1 MKSLWILAQADSN
14 TAQSGEVIEAV
25 DVKQTTAVQQTP
37 GDANSTCGNAP
48 AHRGN
53 PWIQMLPFILIIIVF
68 YFFMLRGPQKQKAQ
82 QQQMIKNLKKNDRI
96 QTVGG
101 ILGTVLEVGENEV
114 TIKIDE
120 SNNTKVRIVPSAVGR
135 VIEQK

>member
-1 MKSLWILAQADSN
+1 MKSLWILAQTDSN
-14 TAQSGEVIEAV
+14 AAQGSEIIEAV

-37 GDANSTCGNAP
+37 GDANSASHNAP
-48 AHRGN
+48 PPRGN
-53 PWIQMLPFILIIIVF
+53 PWMQMLPFILIIIVF
-68 YFFMLRGPQKQKAQ
+68 YFLMLRGPQKQKAQ

-101 ILGTVLEVGENEV
+101 ILGTVLEVSENEV

-120 SNNTKVRIVPSAVGR
+120 SNNTKIRIVPSAVGR